1 MEVSVTLKQVYSRIS
16 HSFVQKMLLSTIHT
30 YIHTRSDVVPRA
42 GNKC

>member
-16 HSFVQKMLLSTIHT
+16 HSLVQKVLLSITHT
-30 YIHTRSDVVPRA
+30 YIHTRSDALPRA